1 MNQPSI
7 ERGAD
12 DQTFHDVIEAYCG
25 ALSYAPGET
34 ATVHVSTHAAAYD
47 VVVERWGGE
56 RTIAWAANTVP
67 GTFHEPP
74 ADADAN
80 GCGWPTAIEIPI
92 DESWRSGFHL
102 ITLRAHDGPDGR
114 RVAHTGFVVRA
125 GAQRERAVLVLATNT
140 WNAYNTWGG
149 KSLYTGGHQVSFR
162 RPWARGMLD
171 RPEVERDDRKSR
183 PVHTGEEPDDGG
195 FIFQEYRLPRNYPS
209 AIGSTGWFTHARR
222 FVEWAER
229 DGRSFDLL
237 ASTDLDLHPDCLD
250 GYDLVLGVGH
260 DEYWSAGQRTAIER
274 HVQRGGHY
282 ASFSGNTM
290 FWQVRITDGDRGT
303 AMIGHKYAAHR
314 NDPVVGTDD
323 EASMSGMWADP
334 LVGRPEW
341 SFLGAGSAFGLYA
354 RFGSGTPRGVGG
366 FVVYRSDHWLF
377 EGTGLG
383 YGDVLGLDA
392 GIVGYETVGCPI
404 QLDDVNLPV
413 PRARYDLPAEQEI
426 VAWTPAT
433 NLGMGDYPKSVAA
446 FGDQGDL
453 EFVADRV
460 FADTADPVASA
471 RHGNAVMSVARPF
484 DNGGEV
490 VVCGSTDWVFGLGDP
505 RVARVTANVLDRY
518 LD

>member
-67 GTFHEPP
+67 GTFHKPP

-125 GAQRERAVLVLATNT
+125 GAQRQRAVLVLATNT

-237 ASTDLDLHPDCLD
+237 ASTDLNLHPDLS
-250 GYDLVLGVGH
+250 LIH
-260 DEYWSAGQRTAIER
+260 I
-274 HVQRGGHY
+274 
-282 ASFSGNTM
+282 
-290 FWQVRITDGDRGT
+290 
-303 AMIGHKYAAHR
+303 
-314 NDPVVGTDD
+314 
-323 EASMSGMWADP
+323 
-334 LVGRPEW
+334 
-341 SFLGAGSAFGLYA
+341 
-354 RFGSGTPRGVGG
+354 
-366 FVVYRSDHWLF
+366 
-377 EGTGLG
+377 
-383 YGDVLGLDA
+383 
-392 GIVGYETVGCPI
+392 
-404 QLDDVNLPV
+404 
-413 PRARYDLPAEQEI
+413 
-426 VAWTPAT
+426 
-433 NLGMGDYPKSVAA
+433 
-446 FGDQGDL
+446 
-453 EFVADRV
+453 
-460 FADTADPVASA
+460 
-471 RHGNAVMSVARPF
+471 
-484 DNGGEV
+484 
-490 VVCGSTDWVFGLGDP
+490 
-505 RVARVTANVLDRY
+505 
-518 LD
+518 

>member
-1 MNQPSI
+1 MNQPSL

-80 GCGWPTAIEIPI
+80 GCGWPTSIEIPI
-92 DESWRSGFHL
+92 DESWQSGFHL

-125 GAQRERAVLVLATNT
+125 GAQQQRAVLVLATNT

-209 AIGSTGWFTHARR
+209 AIGSTGWFTH
-222 FVEWAER
+222 
-229 DGRSFDLL
+229 
-237 ASTDLDLHPDCLD
+237 
-250 GYDLVLGVGH
+250 
-260 DEYWSAGQRTAIER
+260 
-274 HVQRGGHY
+274 
-282 ASFSGNTM
+282 
-290 FWQVRITDGDRGT
+290 
-303 AMIGHKYAAHR
+303 
-314 NDPVVGTDD
+314 
-323 EASMSGMWADP
+323 
-334 LVGRPEW
+334 
-341 SFLGAGSAFGLYA
+341 
-354 RFGSGTPRGVGG
+354 
-366 FVVYRSDHWLF
+366 
-377 EGTGLG
+377 
-383 YGDVLGLDA
+383 
-392 GIVGYETVGCPI
+392 
-404 QLDDVNLPV
+404 
-413 PRARYDLPAEQEI
+413 
-426 VAWTPAT
+426 
-433 NLGMGDYPKSVAA
+433 
-446 FGDQGDL
+446 
-453 EFVADRV
+453 
-460 FADTADPVASA
+460 
-471 RHGNAVMSVARPF
+471 
-484 DNGGEV
+484 
-490 VVCGSTDWVFGLGDP
+490 
-505 RVARVTANVLDRY
+505 
-518 LD
+518 

>member
-1 MNQPSI
+1 MNQPSL

-12 DQTFHDVIEAYCG
+12 DQTFHDVM
-25 ALSYAPGET
+25 
-34 ATVHVSTHAAAYD
+34 
-47 VVVERWGGE
+47 
-56 RTIAWAANTVP
+56 
-67 GTFHEPP
+67 

-125 GAQRERAVLVLATNT
+125 GAQRQRAVLVLATNT

-195 FIFQEYRLPRNYPS
+195 FVFQEYRLPRNYPS

-237 ASTDLDLHPDCLD
+237 ASTDLDLHPDRLD

-274 HVQRGGHY
+274 YVQRGGHY

-290 FWQVRITDGDRGT
+290 FWQVRIKDGDRGT

-314 NDPVVGTDD
+314 DDPPHRFRKARPRRRHRRLRNRRLSDPTRRH
-323 EASMSGMWADP
+323 EPSGAAPPGRSSGRAGNRGVDTRHQP
-334 LVGRPEW
+334 GDGRLPEVGR
-341 SFLGAGSAFGLYA
+341 
-354 RFGSGTPRGVGG
+354 GV
-366 FVVYRSDHWLF
+366 R
-377 EGTGLG
+377 
-383 YGDVLGLDA
+383 
-392 GIVGYETVGCPI
+392 
-404 QLDDVNLPV
+404 
-413 PRARYDLPAEQEI
+413 
-426 VAWTPAT
+426 
-433 NLGMGDYPKSVAA
+433 
-446 FGDQGDL
+446 
-453 EFVADRV
+453 
-460 FADTADPVASA
+460 
-471 RHGNAVMSVARPF
+471 RP
-484 DNGGEV
+484 GR
-490 VVCGSTDWVFGLGDP
+490 P
-505 RVARVTANVLDRY
+505 
-518 LD
+518 

>member
-1 MNQPSI
+1 MNQPSL

-80 GCGWPTAIEIPI
+80 GCGWPTSIEIPI

-125 GAQRERAVLVLATNT
+125 GAQRQRAVLVLATNT

-195 FIFQEYRLPRNYPS
+195 FVFQEYRLPRNYPS

-229 DGRSFDLL
+229 DGRSFDVL

-290 FWQVRITDGDRGT
+290 FWQVRIC
-303 AMIGHKYAAHR
+303 
-314 NDPVVGTDD
+314 
-323 EASMSGMWADP
+323 
-334 LVGRPEW
+334 L
-341 SFLGAGSAFGLYA
+341 LYT
-354 RFGSGTPRGVGG
+354 SPSPR
-366 FVVYRSDHWLF
+366 D
-377 EGTGLG
+377 
-383 YGDVLGLDA
+383 
-392 GIVGYETVGCPI
+392 
-404 QLDDVNLPV
+404 
-413 PRARYDLPAEQEI
+413 
-426 VAWTPAT
+426 
-433 NLGMGDYPKSVAA
+433 
-446 FGDQGDL
+446 
-453 EFVADRV
+453 
-460 FADTADPVASA
+460 
-471 RHGNAVMSVARPF
+471 
-484 DNGGEV
+484 
-490 VVCGSTDWVFGLGDP
+490 
-505 RVARVTANVLDRY
+505 
-518 LD
+518 